1 MANKYLN
8 APIVT
13 DKMPRGI
20 PYIIGNEAAERFSF
34 YGMKGILVIFMTQYL
49 FMLPGSGAEAMSK
62 PAAMENYHLFTTAV
76 YFFPIMGALL
86 ADIVL
91 GKYLTIMLL
100 SVVYCAGHGVL
111 AMMGSTAWL
120 DMSPGIVL
128 ALGLVLISVGS
139 GGIKPCVSA
148 HVGDQFGSKN
158 SRYLEKVF
166 GWFYFSINTGAFL
179 STMLTPW
186 LLEWYGPHL
195 AFGIPGVLM
204 ALATIAF
211 WMGRKVFIHIPAGG
225 MDWFKET
232 FSGVGLKAILK
243 LAVIFIFIAVF
254 WALFDQTGSSWV
266 LQAEDLNRNWLGMHW
281 LSSQIQAVNP
291 IMILIYIPVF
301 QFVIYPLINKV
312 FKLTPIRKISIGLFV
327 MVAGFAM
334 VGVVQGWVDAGER
347 PSIGWQVLAYAILTA
362 SEVMVSITGL
372 EFAYTQAPKRMK
384 SVIMALFLMSVSLG
398 NLFTAGVNHF
408 IVVPD
413 GLSDAKSLVAK
424 WGVEEAN
431 QEVTESTHSKRSADA
446 GMKDVSYN
454 RTENG
459 FELVLKG
466 WGNSIGDDNIRVGY
480 APDLSRQ
487 SLVTSEVA
495 VMKEAVANI
504 GQFWDAND
512 RLPFGDEG
520 ANAIRNLQDPWGN
533 PLHYHLVNRRN
544 FEITSEGPD
553 QMFMTSNDVR
563 AQVSVESHTVIQQ
576 EEMVAENVGPAES
589 SSFHPMHPWIVV
601 RKAEIDAKKAI
612 DAGNTSAA
620 WEQFLPSERVDSN
633 VDIVKQNHNFAIT
646 WQIGGATTLAGAAY
660 FEFFTWL
667 MLGTAIIF
675 VAVGYFYVPK
685 TYIQDDGM
693 ISAAAQ
699 LE

>member
-1 MANKYLN
+1 MSKKYLD
-8 APIVT
+8 APVASE
-13 DKMPRGI
+13 KMPSGI
-20 PYIIGNEAAERFSF
+20 PYIISNEAAERFSF

-111 AMMGSTAWL
+111 AAMGSTAWL
-120 DMSPGIVL
+120 GMSPGIVL

-148 HVGDQFGSKN
+148 HVGDQFGTKN
-158 SRYLEKVF
+158 SHLLEKVF

-186 LLEWYGPHL
+186 LLEWYGPHW
-195 AFGIPGVLM
+195 AFGVPGVLM
-204 ALATIAF
+204 ALATFAF
-211 WMGRKVFIHIPAGG
+211 WMGRKKFIHIPAGG
-225 MDWFKET
+225 MAWFKET
-232 FSGVGLKAILK
+232 FSGEGLKAILK
-243 LAVIFIFIAVF
+243 LAIIFIFIAVF

-266 LQAEDLNRNWLGMHW
+266 LQAEDLNRNWLGMDW

-291 IMILIYIPVF
+291 IMILVYIPVF
-301 QFVIYPLINKV
+301 QFVVYPLINKV

-334 VGVVQGWVDAGER
+334 VGVVQSWIDAGQR

-384 SVIMALFLMSVSLG
+384 SMIMALFLMSVALG

-413 GLSDAKSLVAK
+413 GLNEAKSLVAK
-424 WGVEEAN
+424 WGVEEAD
-431 QEVTESTHSKRSADA
+431 EGVDSATHSKRA
-446 GMKDVSYN
+446 GEAKQKGFSYKQ
-454 RTENG
+454 TENG
-459 FELVLKG
+459 FELLLQG
-466 WGNSIGDDNIRVGY
+466 WEKSINNDDIRVGY

-487 SLVTSEVA
+487 SLVTTEVA
-495 VMKEAVANI
+495 VMKEAIANI

-512 RLPFGDEG
+512 RLPFADEG
-520 ANAIRNLQDPWGN
+520 LNAMRNLQDPWGK
-533 PLHYHLVNRRN
+533 PLHYRLVNRRN

-563 AQVSVESHTVIQQ
+563 AEVSVESHTVEQQ
-576 EEMVAENVGPAES
+576 EEMVAENTGPAEA
-589 SSFHPMHPWIVV
+589 SSFHPNHTWIVV
-601 RKAEIDAKKAI
+601 RKAEIEAEKAI
-612 DAGNTSAA
+612 EAGNTLAT
-620 WEQFLPSERVDSN
+620 WEQYLPDAEKVSTDA
-633 VDIVKQNHNFAIT
+633 IVKQNHNFAIT

-660 FEFFTWL
+660 FDFFTWL

-675 VAVGYFYVPK
+675 VFVGYFYVPK

-693 ISAAAQ
+693 VSASAQ
-699 LE
+699 IE

>member
-1 MANKYLN
+1 MSNKYLT
-8 APIVT
+8 APVPSET
-13 DKMPRGI
+13 MPKGI

-49 FMLPGSGAEAMSK
+49 FMLPGAGTEAMSR
-62 PAAMENYHLFTTAV
+62 PEAMANYHLFTTAV
-76 YFFPIMGALL
+76 YFFPIIGALL

-100 SVVYCAGHGVL
+100 SVVYCLGHGVL
-111 AMMGSTAWL
+111 AMMGSTAWI

-128 ALGLVLISVGS
+128 AIGLVLISVGS

-148 HVGDQFGSKN
+148 HVGDQFGKKN
-158 SRYLEKVF
+158 ARLLEKVF

-186 LLEWYGPHL
+186 LLEWYGPHW

-204 ALATIAF
+204 AIATIAF

-225 MDWFKET
+225 MGWLKET
-232 FSGVGLKAILK
+232 FSGTGIKAILK
-243 LAVIFIFIAVF
+243 LSIIFIFIAVF

-301 QFVIYPLINKV
+301 QFVVYPLINQV
-312 FKLTPIRKISIGLFV
+312 WKLTPIRKISLGLFV

-334 VGVVQGWVDAGER
+334 VGLVQSWVDVGER

-372 EFAYTQAPKRMK
+372 EFAYTQAPKKMK

-398 NLFTAGVNHF
+398 NFFTAGVNHY
-408 IVVPD
+408 IMVPD
-413 GLSDAKSLVAK
+413 ALGDAKSLVSH
-424 WGVEEAN
+424 WSNEETTHEDRKTQASERGMTYK
-431 QEVTESTHSKRSADA
+431 QTEL
-446 GMKDVSYN
+446 G
-454 RTENG
+454 G
-459 FELVLKG
+459 FELLLKG
-466 WGNSIGDDNIRVGY
+466 WEKSIGDDDIRVGY
-480 APDLSRQ
+480 APDFERI
-487 SLVTSEVA
+487 SLVTTEVA
-495 VMKEAVANI
+495 VIQEAVANV
-504 GQFWDAND
+504 GQFWDKHD
-512 RLPFGDEG
+512 RLPFEDEG
-520 ANAIRNLQDPWGN
+520 ENAIRNLQDPWGK

-553 QMFMTSNDVR
+553 QIFMTTNDIR
-563 AQVSVESHTVIQQ
+563 AEVSVESHTVEQQ
-576 EEMVAENVGPAES
+576 EEISNENMDS
-589 SSFHPMHPWIVV
+589 SGTSIFHPTHSWLVV
-601 RKAEIDAKKAI
+601 RQAEIDAEKAI
-612 DAGNTSAA
+612 AAGNVSAT
-620 WEQFLPSERVDSN
+620 WEEFLPEAVDKSN
-633 VDIVKQNHNFAIT
+633 KEIVKQNHDFAIT

-667 MLGTAIIF
+667 MLGTAIVF
-675 VAVGYFYVPK
+675 VVVGYFYKPK
-685 TYIQDDGM
+685 TYIQDEGM
-693 ISAAAQ
+693 ISAAAT

>member
-1 MANKYLN
+1 MSNKYLA
-8 APIVT
+8 APVASK
-13 DKMPRGI
+13 KMPTGI

-49 FMLPGSGAEAMSK
+49 FMLPGSGSEAMSN

-76 YFFPIMGALL
+76 YFFPIMGALI
-86 ADIVL
+86 ADIFL

-111 AMMGSTAWL
+111 AMMGSTAWV

-148 HVGDQFGSKN
+148 HVGDQFGAKN
-158 SRYLEKVF
+158 SHLLEKVF

-195 AFGIPGVLM
+195 AFGVPGVLM
-204 ALATIAF
+204 ALATVAF
-211 WMGRKVFIHIPAGG
+211 WMGRKKFIHIPAGG

-243 LAVIFIFIAVF
+243 LSIIFIFIAVF

-291 IMILIYIPVF
+291 IMILVYIPVF
-301 QFVIYPLINKV
+301 QFVVYPLINKV
-312 FKLTPIRKISIGLFV
+312 FKLTPIRKISMGLFV

-334 VGVVQGWVDAGER
+334 VGVVQSWVDAGQR

-384 SVIMALFLMSVSLG
+384 SMIMALFLMSVSLG

-413 GLSDAKSLVAK
+413 GISDAKSLVSK
-424 WGVEEAN
+424 WGVEEAD
-431 QEVTESTHSKRSADA
+431 EVVTEATQSKRAREEEEK
-446 GMKDVSYN
+446 GIKYH
-454 RTENG
+454 RTDNG
-459 FELVLKG
+459 FELVLEG
-466 WGNSIGDDNIRVGY
+466 WDKSI
-480 APDLSRQ
+480 
-487 SLVTSEVA
+487 
-495 VMKEAVANI
+495 
-504 GQFWDAND
+504 
-512 RLPFGDEG
+512 
-520 ANAIRNLQDPWGN
+520 
-533 PLHYHLVNRRN
+533 
-544 FEITSEGPD
+544 
-553 QMFMTSNDVR
+553 
-563 AQVSVESHTVIQQ
+563 
-576 EEMVAENVGPAES
+576 S
-589 SSFHPMHPWIVV
+589 SQ
-601 RKAEIDAKKAI
+601 R
-612 DAGNTSAA
+612 
-620 WEQFLPSERVDSN
+620 
-633 VDIVKQNHNFAIT
+633 
-646 WQIGGATTLAGAAY
+646 
-660 FEFFTWL
+660 
-667 MLGTAIIF
+667 
-675 VAVGYFYVPK
+675 
-685 TYIQDDGM
+685 
-693 ISAAAQ
+693 
-699 LE
+699 

>member
-1 MANKYLN
+1 MSKKYLD
-8 APIVT
+8 APVASE
-13 DKMPRGI
+13 KMPSGI
-20 PYIIGNEAAERFSF
+20 PYIISNEAAERFSF

-100 SVVYCAGHGVL
+100 SLVYCAGHGVL
-111 AMMGSTAWL
+111 AAMGSTAWL
-120 DMSPGIVL
+120 GMSPGIVL

-148 HVGDQFGSKN
+148 HVGDQFGTKN
-158 SRYLEKVF
+158 SHLLEKVF

-186 LLEWYGPHL
+186 LLEWYGPHW
-195 AFGIPGVLM
+195 AFGVPGVLM
-204 ALATIAF
+204 ALATFAF
-211 WMGRKVFIHIPAGG
+211 WMGRKKFIHIPAGG
-225 MDWFKET
+225 MAWFKET
-232 FSGVGLKAILK
+232 FSGEGLKAILK
-243 LAVIFIFIAVF
+243 LAIIFIFIAVF

-266 LQAEDLNRNWLGMHW
+266 LQAEDLNRNWLGMNW

-291 IMILIYIPVF
+291 IMILVYIPVF
-301 QFVIYPLINKV
+301 QFVVYPLINKV

-334 VGVVQGWVDAGER
+334 VGVVQSWIDAGQR

-384 SVIMALFLMSVSLG
+384 SMIMALFLMSVALG

-413 GLSDAKSLVAK
+413 GLNEAKSLVAK
-424 WGVEEAN
+424 WGVEEAD
-431 QEVTESTHSKRSADA
+431 EDVDSATHSKRA
-446 GMKDVSYN
+446 GEAEQKGFSYKQ
-454 RTENG
+454 TENG
-459 FELVLKG
+459 FELLLQG
-466 WGNSIGDDNIRVGY
+466 WEKSISNDDIRVGY

-487 SLVTSEVA
+487 SLVTTEVA
-495 VMKEAVANI
+495 VMKEAIANI

-512 RLPFGDEG
+512 RLPFADEG
-520 ANAIRNLQDPWGN
+520 LNAMRNLQDPWGK
-533 PLHYHLVNRRN
+533 PLHYRLVNRRN

-563 AQVSVESHTVIQQ
+563 AEVSVESHTVEQQ
-576 EEMVAENVGPAES
+576 EEMVAENTGPTEA
-589 SSFHPMHPWIVV
+589 SSFHPNHTWIVV
-601 RKAEIDAKKAI
+601 RKAEIEAEKAI
-612 DAGNTSAA
+612 EAGNTLAT
-620 WEQFLPSERVDSN
+620 WEQYLPDTEKVSTDA
-633 VDIVKQNHNFAIT
+633 IVKQNHNFAIT

-660 FEFFTWL
+660 FDFFTWL

-675 VAVGYFYVPK
+675 VFVGYFYVPK

-693 ISAAAQ
+693 VSASAQ
-699 LE
+699 IE

>member
-1 MANKYLN
+1 MSNNYLN
-8 APIVT
+8 APVLSE
-13 DKMPRGI
+13 KMPRGI

-49 FMLPGSGAEAMSK
+49 FLLPGSGAEAMSR

-76 YFFPIMGALL
+76 YFFPIMGALI

-128 ALGLVLISVGS
+128 AIGLVLISVGS

-158 SRYLEKVF
+158 SVLLEKVF

-186 LLEWYGPHL
+186 LLNWYGPHW
-195 AFGIPGVLM
+195 AFGVPGVLM
-204 ALATIAF
+204 AIATIAF
-211 WMGRKVFIHIPAGG
+211 FMGRKVFIHIPAGG
-225 MDWFKET
+225 MGWFRET

-243 LAVIFIFIAVF
+243 LSIIFIFIAVF

-291 IMILIYIPVF
+291 IMILLYIPIF
-301 QFVIYPLINKV
+301 QFAVYPLINKV
-312 FKLTPIRKISIGLFV
+312 WKLTPIRKISLGLFI
-327 MVAGFAM
+327 MVGGFAM
-334 VGVVQGWVDAGER
+334 VGAVQGWVDAGER

-372 EFAYTQAPKRMK
+372 EFAYTQAPKKMK

-413 GLSDAKSLVAK
+413 GLADAKSLVAK
-424 WGVEEAN
+424 WGVEESDT
-431 QEVTESTHSKRSADA
+431 EVTQATHDKRKQSAVEH
-446 GMKDVSYN
+446 GMVYALS
-454 RTENG
+454 ENG
-459 FELVLKG
+459 FELLIQG
-466 WGNSIGDDNIRVGY
+466 WEKSIGEDDIRVGY

-495 VMKEAVANI
+495 VIQEAVANI
-504 GQFWDAND
+504 GQFWDQND
-512 RLPFGDEG
+512 RLPFEDEG
-520 ANAIRNLQDPWGN
+520 TAAIRNLEDPWGK
-533 PLHYHLVNRRN
+533 PLHYHLVNRKN
-544 FEITSEGPD
+544 FEISSDGPD
-553 QMFMTSNDVR
+553 QIFMTTNDVR
-563 AQVSVESHTVIQQ
+563 ALVEVKSYTVEQQ
-576 EEMVAENVGPAES
+576 EEMAAEAKVSAVEPGVQPQ
-589 SSFHPMHPWIVV
+589 HPWLVKRI
-601 RKAEIDAKKAI
+601 AEIAAEKAI
-612 DAGNTSAA
+612 ATGDTTAT
-620 WEQFLPSERVDSN
+620 WEQFLPTSDAMQADE
-633 VDIVKQNHNFAIT
+633 IAKQNHNFAIT
-646 WQIGGATTLAGAAY
+646 WQIGGATTLAGASY

-675 VAVGYFYVPK
+675 VVVGYFYVPK
-685 TYIQDDGM
+685 TYIQDESM
-693 ISAAAQ
+693 LSTATKI
-699 LE
+699 E

>member
-1 MANKYLN
+1 MSNKYLT
-8 APIVT
+8 APVPCKT
-13 DKMPRGI
+13 MPKGI

-49 FMLPGSGAEAMSK
+49 FMLPGSSSEPMANAVAMK
-62 PAAMENYHLFTTAV
+62 HYHLFTTAV
-76 YFFPIMGALL
+76 YFFPIFGALL

-120 DMSPGIVL
+120 ELSPGIVL
-128 ALGLVLISVGS
+128 AIGLILISVGS

-148 HVGDQFGSKN
+148 HVGDQFGAKN
-158 SRYLEKVF
+158 SHLLEKVF

-195 AFGIPGVLM
+195 AFGVPGVLM
-204 ALATIAF
+204 ALATVAF
-211 WMGRKVFIHIPAGG
+211 WMGRKKFIHIPAGG

-243 LAVIFIFIAVF
+243 LSIIFIFIAVF

-291 IMILIYIPVF
+291 IMILVYIPVF
-301 QFVIYPLINKV
+301 QFVVYPLINKV
-312 FKLTPIRKISIGLFV
+312 FKLTPIRKISMGLFV

-334 VGVVQGWVDAGER
+334 VGVVQSWVDAGQR

-384 SVIMALFLMSVSLG
+384 SMIMALFLMSVSLG

-413 GLSDAKSLVAK
+413 GISDAKSLVSK
-424 WGVEEAN
+424 WGVEEAD
-431 QEVTESTHSKRSADA
+431 EVVTEATQSKRAREA
-446 GMKDVSYN
+446 EEKGIKYH
-454 RTENG
+454 RTDNG
-459 FELVLKG
+459 FELVLEG
-466 WGNSIGDDNIRVGY
+466 WDKSISEDDIRVGY
-480 APDLSRQ
+480 GSDLSRE

-495 VMKEAVANI
+495 VMEEAIANI
-504 GQFWDAND
+504 GQFWDTKD
-512 RLPFGDEG
+512 RLPFADEG
-520 ANAIRNLQDPWGN
+520 ANAIRNLQDPWGK
-533 PLHYHLVNRRN
+533 PLHYTLVNRRN

-553 QMFMTSNDVR
+553 QMFMTTNDVR
-563 AQVSVESHTVIQQ
+563 AQVSVESHSVIQQ
-576 EEMVAENVGPAES
+576 EEMVAENTGPTKAS
-589 SSFHPMHPWIVV
+589 SLHPKYPWIVV
-601 RKAEIDAKKAI
+601 RKAEIDLEKAI
-612 DAGNTSAA
+612 EAGNTSATL
-620 WEQFLPSERVDSN
+620 EQFLPDAEQSAKK
-633 VDIVKQNHNFAIT
+633 DIVKQNHNFAIT

-675 VAVGYFYVPK
+675 VVVGYFYVPK
-685 TYIQDDGM
+685 TYIQDDG
-693 ISAAAQ
+693 AASSTNN
-699 LE
+699 